1 MILYLQK
8 KWSHFFLKINLV
20 LLFYIEQMYQY
31 NLFYPT
37 IVDVQLVLEEELQN
51 ISPIVGYGGK
61 YELEFLNGYYLQEP
75 EVELDECKLS
85 KSIEDFEGR
94 SERIPNIDKNYV
106 DLGIQFR
113 LAQLINSKNVS
124 FKNEIPIHVA
134 LKGHMGTGKDH
145 DIEQFAAKLKYP
157 YYRIPLSG
165 EVRDVTLLGS
175 VQLYGDGKGGTE
187 SKWQDGE
194 LTRDLRGPAIGN
206 LSELN
211 AAGPEVLFALHSLLD
226 RHKKLELPNGEVISL
241 RDDCYIFGTMN
252 PTSLRDYSGTQT
264 LNKAFADRWVI
275 WDKPFPNKD
284 QLQLIF
290 KKRYPNLQSEF
301 SDLIIKLAIEINNSF
316 MSDDISI
323 NIETPMS
330 LRTIVERI
338 PVGLDIYKNSSD
350 PLYEAWKNFVLP
362 HVDTDDMDH
371 YNTLWNTVVRS
382 GPSLKPKL

>member
-1 MILYLQK
+1 MAK
-8 KWSHFFLKINLV
+8 KEFTNPINN
-20 LLFYIEQMYQY
+20 E
-31 NLFYPT
+31 
-37 IVDVQLVLEEELQN
+37 
-51 ISPIVGYGGK
+51 K
-61 YELEFLNGYYLQEP
+61 
-75 EVELDECKLS
+75 VELDECKLS
-85 KSIEDFEGR
+85 KSIEDYEGR
-94 SERIPNIDKNYV
+94 AERIPNIDKNYV

-194 LTRDLRGPAIGN
+194 LTRALRGPAIVN

-241 RDDCYIFGTMN
+241 REDCYIFGTMN

-350 PLYEAWKNFVLP
+350 PLFEAWKNFVLP
-362 HVDTDDMDH
+362 HVDTDDIDH

>member
-1 MILYLQK
+1 MVK
-8 KWSHFFLKINLV
+8 KQFIN
-20 LLFYIEQMYQY
+20 
-31 NLFYPT
+31 P
-37 IVDVQLVLEEELQN
+37 
-51 ISPIVGYGGK
+51 ISNDK
-61 YELEFLNGYYLQEP
+61 
-75 EVELDECKLS
+75 VELDECKLP
-85 KSIEDFEGR
+85 KSLNDYEGR
-94 SERIPNIDKNYV
+94 VERIPIYDQNYV
-106 DLGIQFR
+106 DLGIQYR
-113 LAQLINSKNVS
+113 LAKLIKAKNES

-194 LTRDLRGPAIGN
+194 LTRALRGPSIVN

-226 RHKKLELPNGEVISL
+226 RHKKLELPNGEVITL

-275 WDKPFPNKD
+275 WDKPFPTKE
-284 QLQLIF
+284 QLELIF
-290 KKRYPNLQSEF
+290 DRRYPKLQKDFTE
-301 SDLIIKLAIEINNSF
+301 LIIKLAIEINNSF

-338 PVGLDIYKNSSD
+338 PVGLDIYKDSSD
-350 PLYEAWKNFVLP
+350 PLYEAWNNFVLP
-362 HVDTDDMDH
+362 HVDIDDIDH

-382 GPSLKPKL
+382 GPNLKPKL

>member
-1 MILYLQK
+1 MAK
-8 KWSHFFLKINLV
+8 KEFTNPINS
-20 LLFYIEQMYQY
+20 E
-31 NLFYPT
+31 
-37 IVDVQLVLEEELQN
+37 
-51 ISPIVGYGGK
+51 K
-61 YELEFLNGYYLQEP
+61 
-75 EVELDECKLS
+75 VELDECKLS
-85 KSIEDFEGR
+85 KSIQDYEGR
-94 SERIPNIDKNYV
+94 AERIPNIDKNYV

-194 LTRDLRGPAIGN
+194 LTRALRGPAIVN

>member
-1 MILYLQK
+1 MVK
-8 KWSHFFLKINLV
+8 KEFTNPVNNEKI
-20 LLFYIEQMYQY
+20 
-31 NLFYPT
+31 
-37 IVDVQLVLEEELQN
+37 
-51 ISPIVGYGGK
+51 
-61 YELEFLNGYYLQEP
+61 
-75 EVELDECKLS
+75 ELDECKLT
-85 KSIEDFEGR
+85 KSLEDYEGR
-94 SERIPNIDKNYV
+94 VERIPNIDKNYV
-106 DLGIQFR
+106 DLGIQYR
-113 LAQLINSKNVS
+113 LAKLINSKNVS
-124 FKNEIPIHVA
+124 FKNQIPIHVA

-194 LTRDLRGPAIGN
+194 LTRALRGPAIVN

-275 WDKPFPNKD
+275 WDKPFPNKE
-284 QLQLIF
+284 QLELIF
-290 KKRYPNLQSEF
+290 KKRYPSLQTEF

-350 PLYEAWKNFVLP
+350 PLLEAWNNFVLP
-362 HVDTDDMDH
+362 HVDTDDLDH

>member
-1 MILYLQK
+1 MAK
-8 KWSHFFLKINLV
+8 KEFTNPINN
-20 LLFYIEQMYQY
+20 E
-31 NLFYPT
+31 
-37 IVDVQLVLEEELQN
+37 
-51 ISPIVGYGGK
+51 K
-61 YELEFLNGYYLQEP
+61 
-75 EVELDECKLS
+75 VELDECKLV
-85 KSIEDFEGR
+85 KSIEDYEGR
-94 SERIPNIDKNYV
+94 VERIPNIDKNYV

-194 LTRDLRGPAIGN
+194 LTRALRGPSIVN

-226 RHKKLELPNGEVISL
+226 RHKKLELPNGEVITL

-275 WDKPFPNKD
+275 WDKPFPTEEE
-284 QLQLIF
+284 LELIF
-290 KKRYPNLQSEF
+290 DKRYPKLQKDF
-301 SDLIIKLAIEINNSF
+301 TKLIIKLAIEINNSF

-338 PVGLDIYKNSSD
+338 PVGLDIYKDSSD
-350 PLYEAWKNFVLP
+350 PLYEAWNNFVLP
-362 HVDTDDMDH
+362 HVDIDDIDH

-382 GPSLKPKL
+382 GPNLKPKL

>member
-1 MILYLQK
+1 VVK
-8 KWSHFFLKINLV
+8 KEFVNPLNNEKI
-20 LLFYIEQMYQY
+20 
-31 NLFYPT
+31 T
-37 IVDVQLVLEEELQN
+37 
-51 ISPIVGYGGK
+51 
-61 YELEFLNGYYLQEP
+61 LN
-75 EVELDECKLS
+75 ECKLP
-85 KSIEDFEGR
+85 KTTKDYEGR
-94 SERIPNIDKNYV
+94 SQRIPKYDKNYV
-106 DLGIQFR
+106 DLGIQYR
-113 LAQLINSKNVS
+113 LAQLINSKNES
-124 FKNEIPIHVA
+124 FKNEIPIHIA

-194 LTRDLRGPAIGN
+194 LTRALRGPSIVN

-226 RHKKLELPNGEVISL
+226 RHKKVELPNGEVISL

-275 WDKPFPNKD
+275 WDKPFPNKE

-290 KKRYPNLQSEF
+290 EKRYPNLQNEF
-301 SDLIIKLAIEINNSF
+301 TELIIKLATEINNSF

-362 HVDTDDMDH
+362 HVDLDDLDH
-371 YNTLWNTVVRS
+371 YNTLWNTVVRN
-382 GPSLKPKL
+382 GPSLKPKF

>member
-1 MILYLQK
+1 MAK
-8 KWSHFFLKINLV
+8 KEFTNPINS
-20 LLFYIEQMYQY
+20 E
-31 NLFYPT
+31 
-37 IVDVQLVLEEELQN
+37 
-51 ISPIVGYGGK
+51 K
-61 YELEFLNGYYLQEP
+61 
-75 EVELDECKLS
+75 VELDECKLS
-85 KSIEDFEGR
+85 KSIEDYEGR
-94 SERIPNIDKNYV
+94 AERIPNIDKNYV

-194 LTRDLRGPAIGN
+194 LTRALRGPAIVN

-350 PLYEAWKNFVLP
+350 PLLEAWNNFVLP
-362 HVDTDDMDH
+362 HVDTDDLDH

>member
-1 MILYLQK
+1 MAK
-8 KWSHFFLKINLV
+8 KDFTNPINS
-20 LLFYIEQMYQY
+20 E
-31 NLFYPT
+31 
-37 IVDVQLVLEEELQN
+37 
-51 ISPIVGYGGK
+51 K
-61 YELEFLNGYYLQEP
+61 
-75 EVELDECKLS
+75 VELDECKLS
-85 KSIEDFEGR
+85 KSIEDYEGR
-94 SERIPNIDKNYV
+94 AERIPNIDKNYV

-194 LTRDLRGPAIGN
+194 LTRALRGPAIVN

-275 WDKPFPNKD
+275 WDKPFPDKD

-362 HVDTDDMDH
+362 HVDSDDMDH

>member
-1 MILYLQK
+1 MVK
-8 KWSHFFLKINLV
+8 K
-20 LLFYIEQMYQY
+20 
-31 NLFYPT
+31 
-37 IVDVQLVLEEELQN
+37 
-51 ISPIVGYGGK
+51 
-61 YELEFLNGYYLQEP
+61 EFTNPLNNEK
-75 EVELDECKLS
+75 VELDECKLN
-85 KSIEDFEGR
+85 KSLEDYEGR
-94 SERIPNIDKNYV
+94 VERIPNIDKNYV
-106 DLGIQFR
+106 DLGIQYR
-113 LAQLINSKNVS
+113 LAKLINSKNVS
-124 FKNEIPIHVA
+124 FKNQIPIHVA

-194 LTRDLRGPAIGN
+194 LTRALRGPAIVN

-275 WDKPFPNKD
+275 WDKPFPNKE
-284 QLQLIF
+284 QLELIF
-290 KKRYPNLQSEF
+290 KKRYPNLQTEF

-350 PLYEAWKNFVLP
+350 PLLEAWNNFVLP
-362 HVDTDDMDH
+362 HVDTDDLDH

>member
-1 MILYLQK
+1 MAK
-8 KWSHFFLKINLV
+8 KEFTNPINS
-20 LLFYIEQMYQY
+20 E
-31 NLFYPT
+31 
-37 IVDVQLVLEEELQN
+37 
-51 ISPIVGYGGK
+51 K
-61 YELEFLNGYYLQEP
+61 
-75 EVELDECKLS
+75 VELDECKLS
-85 KSIEDFEGR
+85 KSIEDYEGR
-94 SERIPNIDKNYV
+94 AERIPNIDKNYV

-194 LTRDLRGPAIGN
+194 LTRALSGPAIVN

>member
-1 MILYLQK
+1 MTK
-8 KWSHFFLKINLV
+8 KEFTNPINK
-20 LLFYIEQMYQY
+20 E
-31 NLFYPT
+31 
-37 IVDVQLVLEEELQN
+37 
-51 ISPIVGYGGK
+51 K
-61 YELEFLNGYYLQEP
+61 
-75 EVELDECKLS
+75 VELDECKLT
-85 KSIEDFEGR
+85 KSIEDYEGR
-94 SERIPNIDKNYV
+94 VERIPNIDKNYV
-106 DLGIQFR
+106 DLGIQYK

-194 LTRDLRGPAIGN
+194 LTRALRGPAIVN

-290 KKRYPNLQSEF
+290 KKRYPKLQAEF

-350 PLYEAWKNFVLP
+350 PLLETWNNFVLP
-362 HVDTDDMDH
+362 HVDVDDIDH
-371 YNTLWNTVVRS
+371 YKTLWNTVVRS
-382 GPSLKPKL
+382 GPNLKPKL

>member
-1 MILYLQK
+1 MAK
-8 KWSHFFLKINLV
+8 K
-20 LLFYIEQMYQY
+20 
-31 NLFYPT
+31 
-37 IVDVQLVLEEELQN
+37 
-51 ISPIVGYGGK
+51 
-61 YELEFLNGYYLQEP
+61 EFTNPLNNET
-75 EVELDECKLS
+75 VELDECKLS
-85 KSIEDFEGR
+85 KSIEDYEGR
-94 SERIPNIDKNYV
+94 AERIPNVDKNYV
-106 DLGIQFR
+106 DLGIQFK

-194 LTRDLRGPAIGN
+194 LTRALRGPAIVN

-275 WDKPFPNKD
+275 WDKPFPDKD

-350 PLYEAWKNFVLP
+350 PLFEAWKNFVLP
-362 HVDTDDMDH
+362 HVDTDDIDH

>member
-1 MILYLQK
+1 MAK
-8 KWSHFFLKINLV
+8 KEFTNPINN
-20 LLFYIEQMYQY
+20 E
-31 NLFYPT
+31 
-37 IVDVQLVLEEELQN
+37 
-51 ISPIVGYGGK
+51 K
-61 YELEFLNGYYLQEP
+61 
-75 EVELDECKLS
+75 VELDECKLS
-85 KSIEDFEGR
+85 KSIEDYEGR
-94 SERIPNIDKNYV
+94 AERIPNIDKNYV

-194 LTRDLRGPAIGN
+194 LTRALRGPAIVN

-362 HVDTDDMDH
+362 HVDTDDLDH

>member
-1 MILYLQK
+1 MAK
-8 KWSHFFLKINLV
+8 KEFTNPINS
-20 LLFYIEQMYQY
+20 E
-31 NLFYPT
+31 
-37 IVDVQLVLEEELQN
+37 
-51 ISPIVGYGGK
+51 K
-61 YELEFLNGYYLQEP
+61 
-75 EVELDECKLS
+75 VELDECKLS
-85 KSIEDFEGR
+85 KSIEDYEGR
-94 SERIPNIDKNYV
+94 AERIPNIDKNYV

-194 LTRDLRGPAIGN
+194 LTRALRGPAIVN

-241 RDDCYIFGTMN
+241 REDCYIFGTMN

>member
-1 MILYLQK
+1 MAK
-8 KWSHFFLKINLV
+8 KEFTNPINN
-20 LLFYIEQMYQY
+20 E
-31 NLFYPT
+31 
-37 IVDVQLVLEEELQN
+37 
-51 ISPIVGYGGK
+51 K
-61 YELEFLNGYYLQEP
+61 
-75 EVELDECKLS
+75 VELDECKLS
-85 KSIEDFEGR
+85 KSIEDYEGR
-94 SERIPNIDKNYV
+94 AERIPNIDKNYV

-194 LTRDLRGPAIGN
+194 LTRALRGPAIVN

-350 PLYEAWKNFVLP
+350 PLFEAWKNFVLP
-362 HVDTDDMDH
+362 HVDTDDIDH

>member
-1 MILYLQK
+1 MAK
-8 KWSHFFLKINLV
+8 KEFTNPINN
-20 LLFYIEQMYQY
+20 E
-31 NLFYPT
+31 
-37 IVDVQLVLEEELQN
+37 
-51 ISPIVGYGGK
+51 K
-61 YELEFLNGYYLQEP
+61 
-75 EVELDECKLS
+75 VELDECKLS
-85 KSIEDFEGR
+85 KSIEDYEGR
-94 SERIPNIDKNYV
+94 AERIPNIDKNYV

-145 DIEQFAAKLKYP
+145 DIEQLAAKLKYP

-194 LTRDLRGPAIGN
+194 LTRALRGPAIVN

-330 LRTIVERI
+330 LRTVVERL

>member
-1 MILYLQK
+1 MAK
-8 KWSHFFLKINLV
+8 KEFTNPINN
-20 LLFYIEQMYQY
+20 E
-31 NLFYPT
+31 
-37 IVDVQLVLEEELQN
+37 
-51 ISPIVGYGGK
+51 K
-61 YELEFLNGYYLQEP
+61 
-75 EVELDECKLS
+75 VELDECKLS
-85 KSIEDFEGR
+85 KSIEDYEGR
-94 SERIPNIDKNYV
+94 AERIPNIDKNYV

-194 LTRDLRGPAIGN
+194 LTRALRGPAIVN

-290 KKRYPNLQSEF
+290 KKRYPNLQSEY

-362 HVDTDDMDH
+362 HVDNDDMDH

>member
-1 MILYLQK
+1 MAK
-8 KWSHFFLKINLV
+8 KEFTNPINN
-20 LLFYIEQMYQY
+20 E
-31 NLFYPT
+31 
-37 IVDVQLVLEEELQN
+37 
-51 ISPIVGYGGK
+51 K
-61 YELEFLNGYYLQEP
+61 
-75 EVELDECKLS
+75 VELDECKLV
-85 KSIEDFEGR
+85 KSIEDYEGR
-94 SERIPNIDKNYV
+94 VERIPNIDKNYV
-106 DLGIQFR
+106 DLGIQYR

-194 LTRDLRGPAIGN
+194 LTRALRGPSIVN

-226 RHKKLELPNGEVISL
+226 RHKKLELPNGEVITL

-275 WDKPFPNKD
+275 WDKPFPTEEE
-284 QLQLIF
+284 LELIF
-290 KKRYPNLQSEF
+290 DKRYPKLQKDF
-301 SDLIIKLAIEINNSF
+301 TKLIIKLAIEINNSF

-338 PVGLDIYKNSSD
+338 PVGLDIYKDSSD

-362 HVDTDDMDH
+362 HVDVDDIDH

-382 GPSLKPKL
+382 GPNLKPKL

>member
-1 MILYLQK
+1 MANK
-8 KWSHFFLKINLV
+8 EFTNPINK
-20 LLFYIEQMYQY
+20 E
-31 NLFYPT
+31 
-37 IVDVQLVLEEELQN
+37 
-51 ISPIVGYGGK
+51 K
-61 YELEFLNGYYLQEP
+61 
-75 EVELDECKLS
+75 VELDECKLS
-85 KSIEDFEGR
+85 KSIEDYEGR
-94 SERIPNIDKNYV
+94 AERIPNIDKNYV

-194 LTRDLRGPAIGN
+194 LTRALRGPAIVN

-226 RHKKLELPNGEVISL
+226 RHKKLELPNGEVIPL

>member
-1 MILYLQK
+1 MAK
-8 KWSHFFLKINLV
+8 KEFTNPINN
-20 LLFYIEQMYQY
+20 E
-31 NLFYPT
+31 
-37 IVDVQLVLEEELQN
+37 
-51 ISPIVGYGGK
+51 K
-61 YELEFLNGYYLQEP
+61 
-75 EVELDECKLS
+75 VELDECKLS
-85 KSIEDFEGR
+85 KSIDDYEGR
-94 SERIPNIDKNYV
+94 AERIPNIDKNYV

-194 LTRDLRGPAIGN
+194 LTRALRGPAIVN

>member
-1 MILYLQK
+1 MVK
-8 KWSHFFLKINLV
+8 KEFTNPINN
-20 LLFYIEQMYQY
+20 E
-31 NLFYPT
+31 
-37 IVDVQLVLEEELQN
+37 
-51 ISPIVGYGGK
+51 K
-61 YELEFLNGYYLQEP
+61 
-75 EVELDECKLS
+75 VELDECKLS
-85 KSIEDFEGR
+85 KSIEDYEGR
-94 SERIPNIDKNYV
+94 AERIPNIDKNYV

-194 LTRDLRGPAIGN
+194 LTRALRGPAIVN

-241 RDDCYIFGTMN
+241 REDCYIFGTMN

>member
-1 MILYLQK
+1 MAK
-8 KWSHFFLKINLV
+8 KEFTNPINN
-20 LLFYIEQMYQY
+20 E
-31 NLFYPT
+31 
-37 IVDVQLVLEEELQN
+37 
-51 ISPIVGYGGK
+51 K
-61 YELEFLNGYYLQEP
+61 
-75 EVELDECKLS
+75 VELDECKLS
-85 KSIEDFEGR
+85 KSIEDFAR
-94 SERIPNIDKNYV
+94 SSERIPNIDKNYV

-194 LTRDLRGPAIGN
+194 LTRALRGPAIVN